1 MHNKELLMTGITIP
15 RKEPHTLI
23 TIVLYVNNSDFP
35 YTTVTYGYSDYKDEG
50 NVSRIPCW
58 GGYGTIKNYTAL
70 ETLATEAPTDGK
82 TVIKWRNPF
91 SPNRL
96 VVTRLDTGKS
106 VEFVHT
112 DSSASKLFA
121 DASLFTESDEG
132 REIPVIFDPPPR
144 LLFGSRYRRT
154 DLGRGYYVEEVPW
167 EAQNAE
173 QGSSDD
179 GWCRG
184 VVDYAILSYRRHLC
198 TDNASTS
205 RREHCLG
212 RESRPHYY
220 DVACATA
227 ECTKTYVGRWSCGDH
242 TTQRHSCRTR
252 WHTRNSLPHSTR
264 QYISRGTLR
273 SLTSKEALYA

>member
-1 MHNKELLMTGITIP
+1 MHNKELLMAGASKAQKEVRFTVGYSEVVEAYGMRYNDFSVSFDVGGINVLPYWNTSFLASILEDELT
-15 RKEPHTLI
+15 RT
-23 TIVLYVNNSDFP
+23 LYVSLSTPNPNFSLCVKNRRGSNQLTWLSDD
-35 YTTVTYGYSDYKDEG
+35 SQ
-50 NVSRIPCW
+50 
-58 GGYGTIKNYTAL
+58 TAMAKSA
-70 ETLATEAPTDGK
+70 LALRDDVNA
-82 TVIKWRNPF
+82 
-91 SPNRL
+91 
-96 VVTRLDTGKS
+96 
-106 VEFVHT
+106 
-112 DSSASKLFA
+112 
-121 DASLFTESDEG
+121 
-132 REIPVIFDPPPR
+132 EIILTFDPPPR
-144 LLFGSRYRRT
+144 RVLGSKHAQT
-154 DLGRGYYVEEVPW
+154 NLGIGYYVEEVPW

-173 QGSSDD
+173 QGASDD
-179 GWCRG
+179 RWCRG

-212 RESRPHYY
+212 RESRSHYY